1 MADLIEVDSTETMR
15 REAAADRLRTIAD
28 QLSKQNRI
36 EFAREGIT
44 YTAKVPDTVEVTV
57 EIELGDDGNEL
68 EIEIKW

>member
-1 MADLIEVDSTETMR
+1 MADLIDVDTTETMR
-15 REAAADRLRTIAD
+15 REAAADKLRAIAD

-36 EFAREGIT
+36 EFQRDGLK
-44 YTAKVPDTVEVTV
+44 YTAKVPDSVEVTV